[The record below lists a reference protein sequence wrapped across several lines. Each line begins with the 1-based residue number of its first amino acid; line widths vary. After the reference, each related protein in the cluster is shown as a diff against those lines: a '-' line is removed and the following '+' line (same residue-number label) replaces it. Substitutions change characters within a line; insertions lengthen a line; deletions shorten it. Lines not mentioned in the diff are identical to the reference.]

1 MFSENIKITLAYILI
16 CLLWGSTWLAI
27 RLGLDSLTPVFSAG
41 LRFSLA
47 SLFVFA
53 IMKIKK
59 IQLQTDSLSMK
70 LYFILGFFSFVI
82 PFGLVYWAEL
92 FIPSGLASIIF
103 AVMPFFVILF
113 SVIAIKEQTI
123 LPVQVFGVILG
134 FVGIVVIFS
143 EDLFLD
149 FSHDFWGM
157 GAVLLS
163 SIMQA
168 GIAVTMKKYG
178 RHLNPLSM
186 NFLPL
191 LLAGITMIAFGIL
204 YEDQSSSKFDM
215 KAVLSVSYLAF
226 FGTVLTFTTYYW
238 LMKKI
243 NIVLLS
249 ISTFITPIIAVILG
263 WAILGEKFTSQILA
277 GSSLVLVGILFA
289 NFSALKNYIK
299 PKQRIND

>member
-1 MFSENIKITLAYILI
+1 MFSQNIRITLAYILI

-41 LRFSLA
+41 IRFTFA
-47 SLFVFA
+47 SFIIFI

-59 IQLQTDSLSMK
+59 IELQIDSLSVK
-70 LYFILGFFSFVI
+70 LYFILGFLSFVI
-82 PFGLVYWAEL
+82 PFGLVYWAEQ

-113 SVIAIKEQTI
+113 SVFALKEQKI
-123 LPVQVFGVILG
+123 YAVQIIGVLLG
-134 FVGIVVIFS
+134 FFGIVLIFS
-143 EDLFLD
+143 EDLFVDLSQD
-149 FSHDFWGM
+149 IWGM
-157 GAVLLS
+157 GAVLIS

-178 RHLNPLSM
+178 KHLNPLSM

-191 LLAGITMIAFGIL
+191 LLAGFTMLIYGYVF
-204 YEDQSSSKFDM
+204 EDFSFNKFDLN
-215 KAVLSVSYLAF
+215 AFISVGYLAI
-226 FGTVLTFTTYYW
+226 FGTVMTFTTYYW

-249 ISTFITPIIAVILG
+249 VSTFITPIIAVILG
-263 WAILGEKFTSQILA
+263 WAVLGEMFTSQILT

-289 NFSALKNYIK
+289 NFIPLKNYFLQLK
-299 PKQRIND
+299 RS

>member
-41 LRFSLA
+41 LRFTLA
-47 SLFVFA
+47 SFFVLT

-59 IQLQTDSLSMK
+59 IQLQTDSLSIK

-178 RHLNPLSM
+178 KHLNPLSM

-191 LLAGITMIAFGIL
+191 LLAGITMVVFGIL
-204 YEDQSSSKFDM
+204 YEDQSSSKYDM
-215 KAVLSVSYLAF
+215 KAVLSVGYLAF

-249 ISTFITPIIAVILG
+249 ISTFVTPIIAVILG

-289 NFSALKNYIK
+289 NFSALKNYLV
-299 PKQRIND
+299 PRRQIND